1 VSDPCARVEV
11 AAADGAVLVGC
22 AHGGQV
28 LGWTPAG
35 THQDRLWVSPAATCG
50 HGAALRG
57 GVPVIFPRFSAT
69 DLPGAPGV
77 PRHGLA
83 RDRSWELAAGRTTTG
98 AAQLT
103 ARLRDDAATAA
114 VWPHRFTLTLT
125 TVADGTGLEMTA
137 IVRNDGDQPFA
148 FMLALHTYLAVS
160 DAATATVH
168 GLAGRTAVG
177 NDDGATRTLPPEP
190 VPALGPTDLAL
201 PGALAA
207 AHPVRLVDPVLGD
220 LELTAEGL
228 DDLVAWNPG
237 PDHGLA
243 DVPPGGA
250 SSFVCLEAARLSPLP
265 LAAGRTWSGSQ
276 HLRTC

>member
-1 VSDPCARVEV
+1 MSDPCERVEA

-35 THQDRLWVSPAATCG
+35 TDRDRLWVSSKASCG

-57 GVPVIFPRFSAT
+57 GVPVIFPRFSST
-69 DLPGAPGV
+69 ELPGGAGV

-83 RDRSWELAAGRTTTG
+83 RDRSWELTAGRTATG

-103 ARLRDDAATAA
+103 ARLRDDAATA
-114 VWPHRFTLTLT
+114 VLWPYRFTLTLT
-125 TVADGTGLEMTA
+125 TVADGTRLAMTA
-137 IVRNDGDQPFA
+137 TVRNDGDQPLT
-148 FMLALHTYLAVS
+148 FMLALHTYLAVG

-177 NDDGATRTLPPEP
+177 NDDGVTRTLPADLL
-190 VPALGPTDLAL
+190 PAVGPIDLAV
-201 PGALAA
+201 PGALAQV
-207 AHPVRLVDPVLGD
+207 HPVRLVDPVLGD

-250 SSFVCLEAARLSPLP
+250 SSFVCLEAARLTPVTV
-265 LAAGRTWSGSQ
+265 AAGRSWSGGQ
-276 HLRTC
+276 YLRTC

>member
-1 VSDPCARVEV
+1 MRDPCERVEV
-11 AAADGAVLVGC
+11 SAADGAVLVGC

-35 THQDRLWVSPAATCG
+35 TDRDRLWVSPRAICG
-50 HGAALRG
+50 PGAALRG
-57 GVPVIFPRFSAT
+57 GVPVIFPRFSSR

-83 RDRSWELAAGRTTTG
+83 RDRSWELAAGRTTAG

-103 ARLRDDAATAA
+103 ARLRGDAVTAA
-114 VWPHRFTLTLT
+114 LWPHRFTLTLT
-125 TVADGTGLEMTA
+125 TVADGTRLTMTA
-137 IVRNDGDQPFA
+137 TVSNDGDQPFA
-148 FMLALHTYLAVS
+148 FMFALHTYLAVG

-168 GLAGRTAVG
+168 GLAGRTAVD
-177 NDDGATRTLPPEP
+177 NADGASRTLPRDPW
-190 VPALGPTDLAL
+190 VALGPTDLAVA
-201 PGALAA
+201 GALTQAQ
-207 AHPVRLVDPVLGD
+207 PVRLVDPVLGD

-243 DVPPGGA
+243 DVPPDGA
-250 SSFVCLEAARLSPLP
+250 SSFVCLEAARLAPVTVT
-265 LAAGRTWSGSQ
+265 AGQTWSGRQ
-276 HLRTC
+276 HLRTF